1 MYVMSASATLPP
13 SPIPGIAHR
22 TLARRGNGL
31 DALSVWRQTIAP
43 GNATPPHRHDCDE
56 VVVVVAGA
64 GTLFIDG
71 RTLPFQAGD
80 TLVLPA
86 GRDHQIVN
94 TGAQALA
101 MVATFSASPV
111 GTAQPDG
118 QAIELPWAS

>member
-1 MYVMSASATLPP
+1 MC
-13 SPIPGIAHR
+13 GQR
-22 TLARRGNGL
+22 LADR
-31 DALSVWRQTIAP
+31 
-43 GNATPPHRHDCDE
+43 CD
-56 VVVVVAGA
+56 GS
-64 GTLFIDG
+64 
-71 RTLPFQAGD
+71 
-80 TLVLPA
+80 A